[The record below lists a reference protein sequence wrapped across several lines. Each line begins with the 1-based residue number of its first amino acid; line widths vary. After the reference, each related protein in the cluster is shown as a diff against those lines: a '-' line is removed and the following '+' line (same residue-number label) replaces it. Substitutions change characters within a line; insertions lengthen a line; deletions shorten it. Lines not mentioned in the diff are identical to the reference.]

1 MKRIFRG
8 PLPNIDFLS
17 FKSASW
23 APGSHFFFP
32 LLVAVLGSCSL
43 PDGLSLAVSLSKNF
57 IPDLIK
63 PLFRSLISDGDIQTF
78 AGTTGRSPEKLKWR
92 NSIWMK
98 KPSDA
103 WVLFINNKTKN
114 TRWVQRVAC
123 ALNVT
128 LERCSLLIK
137 LDALHQLALHKP
149 TALETRQKNI
159 GRGEM
164 VKRNTGNY

>member
-63 PLFRSLISDGDIQTF
+63 PLSRSLISDGDIQTF
-78 AGTTGRSPEKLKWR
+78 AGTTGRSPGKTQMAELNLEEETER
-92 NSIWMK
+92 RL
-98 KPSDA
+98 DA
-103 WVLFINNKTKN
+103 LHKQQDKEYALGPTCCLC
-114 TRWVQRVAC
+114 TQRY
-123 ALNVT
+123 T
-128 LERCSLLIK
+128 ERCSLLIK
-137 LDALHQLALHKP
+137 LDALHQAYCSRN
-149 TALETRQKNI
+149 ETTKQR
-159 GRGEM
+159 
-164 VKRNTGNY
+164 